1 MYYRKSL
8 YPHSGQADVPDDLW
22 AEFQRIRGHLSNL
35 DQNNF
40 VDNSIERSKIVMP
53 DDPGHNGT
61 SDIIGENGKFL
72 YRSGTGVPI
81 VDLSEHKGQWVDLG
95 NKGFTLRAQ
104 SKGDAPWIV
113 AASVDIGVQYY
124 PSGLFTT
131 SLPASSIDTGLN
143 WSSYTEDNPGDSFNA
158 ERGNVMLRIKSSQ
171 GGLSVAESVGG
182 FNPWIGGCS
191 IPVLACFL
199 CRGGPVEFTPSL
211 LYSEIYNSP
220 SNDDWKVYVTQANI
234 FAFGLYN

>member
-8 YPHSGQADVPDDLW
+8 YTHAGQADVPDDLW

-40 VDNSIERSKIVMP
+40 VANAIARSKIIRP
-53 DDPGHNGT
+53 DDLGHNGT
-61 SDIIGENGKFL
+61 SDIVGEDGGFL
-72 YRSGTGVPI
+72 YKQRFVAETAPGI
-81 VDLSEHKGQWVDLG
+81 VELSEYKGQWVDLG
-95 NKGFTLRAQ
+95 NKGLDLRAQ

-113 AASVDIGVQYY
+113 AASVDVVVRHY
-124 PSGLFTT
+124 PGEATEAQ
-131 SLPASSIDTGLN
+131 PAGYPTLGDTGLN
-143 WSSYTEDNPGDSFNA
+143 WDSESFNA
-158 ERGNVMLRIKSSQ
+158 ERANLMLRIKSSQ

-199 CRGGPVEFTPSL
+199 CRGGPVEFSPSV
-211 LYSEIYNSP
+211 LYSEVYNSD
-220 SNDDWKVYVTQANI
+220 SHVDWEVHILRANI